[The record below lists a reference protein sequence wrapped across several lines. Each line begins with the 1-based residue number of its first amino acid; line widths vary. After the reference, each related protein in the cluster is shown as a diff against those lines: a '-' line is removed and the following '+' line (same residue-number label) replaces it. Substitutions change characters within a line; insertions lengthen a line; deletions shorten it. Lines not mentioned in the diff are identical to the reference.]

1 MSIRRLRGLLVAG
14 CFVLSSCQQFA
25 AVQPRAALSTDSASE
40 AQAALESGIA
50 RNQEVQAKAQEVP
63 PAVMDQLMPPIPGVA
78 PTPDVAEERFDIS
91 VNKVKASDFFR
102 SLVSGTHYNMV
113 VHPDVKGDVSLD
125 LKDVTVAEVMD
136 IMRNVYGYDYQR
148 SGRLYQVYPD
158 AMRTEIMHIDYL
170 NVGRKGQSEMQ
181 VSASTITD
189 SQNNNGVNNGYST
202 NFGNGYVQNGAGNN
216 SATNMVGTQV
226 STDSDANFWKE
237 LQETLTKI
245 VGDTPGT
252 SVVVTPQVGIVV
264 VRAMPSAL
272 QAVRTYLERAQL
284 MLRRQ
289 VILEAKVIE
298 VTLKAG
304 FEAGIQWN
312 TFGKDSGG
320 VFKPIVDANGN
331 VIAPG
336 SNNDVAGQFDF
347 NQAKQ
352 FFNPLDSQFNLY
364 MSFSDFEAVISL
376 LETQGAVQ
384 VLSSPR
390 ISTVNN
396 QKAVIKV
403 GSDEYFVT
411 NISTTTVTAG
421 SAINTNDSPQL
432 TPFFSGIALD
442 VTPEISEGGEVILH
456 IHPTVSEVNQQN
468 KIIAGQNVPLA
479 ASTIRESDSIV
490 RARSGQIIVIGG
502 LMQTSSGDSD
512 SGVPWLSHLPVV
524 GYAFKQ
530 KQQSSVKSELVILLR
545 PVVSDDQS
553 QIDAM
558 NESLLRVKSLKTQ
571 IDPRAAAAAR

>member
-1 MSIRRLRGLLVAG
+1 MIIKRLHWLLLG
-14 CFVLSSCQQFA
+14 CIALVGCQQLSPL
-25 AVQPRAALSTDSASE
+25 QPRAALDTASATE
-40 AQAALESGIA
+40 AEAALESGIA
-50 RNQEVQAKAQEVP
+50 HNRDLQAQAHEVP
-63 PAVMDQLMPPIPGVA
+63 DTVLDQLMPPIPGVA
-78 PTPDVAEERFDIS
+78 PAPDAADERFDLA
-91 VNKVKASDFFR
+91 VNKVRAADFFR

-125 LKDVTVAEVMD
+125 LKDVTVGEVMD

-148 SGRLYQVYPD
+148 SGRLYQVFPD
-158 AMRTEIMHIDYL
+158 AMRTEILHIDYL

-189 SQNNNGVNNGYST
+189 SQKSNSGGNGFSNGT
-202 NFGNGYVQNGAGNN
+202 DGGYVQTGAGNN
-216 SATNMVGTQV
+216 SATNTVGTQV
-226 STDSDANFWKE
+226 STDSDANFWQE
-237 LQETLTKI
+237 LAATLTSI
-245 VGDTPGT
+245 IGNAPGG
-252 SVVVTPQVGIVV
+252 SVVVTPQVGIIV
-264 VRAMPSAL
+264 VRGMPNGL
-272 QAVRTYLERAQL
+272 QAVRAYLERAQL

-298 VTLKAG
+298 VTLKSG
-304 FEAGIQWN
+304 YEAGIQWN
-312 TFGKDSGG
+312 TFGQDSGG
-320 VFKPIVDANGN
+320 SFKPIVDANGN
-331 VIAPG
+331 VIAAG
-336 SNNDVAGQFDF
+336 SDNSVAGAFDF
-347 NQAKQ
+347 GQAKQ
-352 FFNPLDSQFNLY
+352 FFNPLDSKFNLY
-364 MSFSDFEAVISL
+364 MSFSDFEAVIRM

-442 VTPEISEGGEVILH
+442 VTPQISEEGEVILH
-456 IHPTVSEVNQQN
+456 IHPTVSEVTQQN
-468 KIIAGQNVPLA
+468 KFIGGQSVPLA

-490 RARSGQIIVIGG
+490 RAQSGQIIVIGG

-512 SGVPWLSHLPVV
+512 SGVPWLSHVPVL

-530 KQQSSVKSELVILLR
+530 KQQSGVKSELVILLR

-558 NESLLRVKSLKTQ
+558 NESLARVKSLKTQ
-571 IDPRAAAAAR
+571 LDPRAAR

>member
-1 MSIRRLRGLLVAG
+1 MTIIGLRHALLLGCVTIAG
-14 CFVLSSCQQFA
+14 CQEFSPLM
-25 AVQPRAALSTDSASE
+25 PRAALDTDSANE
-40 AQAALESGIA
+40 AQAALESGIE
-50 RNQEVQAKAQEVP
+50 RNRQVQTKPTDTAPEIPKD
-63 PAVMDQLMPPIPGVA
+63 VMDQLMPPLPGAAAAVE
-78 PTPDVAEERFDIS
+78 PGEERFDLS
-91 VNKVKASDFFR
+91 VDGVRATDFFR
-102 SLVSGTHYNMV
+102 SLVSGTRYNMV
-113 VHPDVKGDVSLD
+113 VHPDVKGEVSLD
-125 LKDVTVAEVMD
+125 LKDVTVAEVME
-136 IMRNVYGYDYQR
+136 IMRNVYGYDYRR
-148 SGRLYQVYPD
+148 SGRLYEVFPD

-170 NVGRKGQSEMQ
+170 NVGRRGLSEMQ
-181 VSASTITD
+181 VSAGTITD
-189 SQNNNGVNNGYST
+189 QNNNGG
-202 NFGNGYVQNGAGNN
+202 GNEFSNPYGGFVQTGAGNN
-216 SATNMVGTQV
+216 NASNTVGTQV
-226 STDSDANFWKE
+226 STQSDADFWTE
-237 LQETLTKI
+237 LAKTLTSI
-245 VGDTPGT
+245 IGDVQGS

-264 VRAMPSAL
+264 VRAMPNEL

-298 VTLKAG
+298 VTLKSG

-312 TFGKDSGG
+312 TFGEGSGG
-320 VFKPIVDANGN
+320 SFKPIIDADGN
-331 VIAPG
+331 VIAAG
-336 SNNDVAGQFDF
+336 SNNDVAGSFDF
-347 NQAKQ
+347 GQAKQ
-352 FFNPLDSQFNLY
+352 FFNPLDSQFNIY
-364 MSFSDFEAVISL
+364 MAFSDFDAVIRL

-442 VTPEISEGGEVILH
+442 VTPAISAEGEVILH
-456 IHPTVSEVNQQN
+456 IHPTVSEVTQQN
-468 KIIAGQNVPLA
+468 KIIGGQNVPLA

-490 RARSGQIIVIGG
+490 RAQSGQIIVIGG
-502 LMQTSSGDSD
+502 LMQTSSGDAD
-512 SGVPWLSHLPVV
+512 SGVPWLSHVPVL

-558 NESLLRVKSLKTQ
+558 NESLARVKALKTQ
-571 IDPRAAAAAR
+571 LDPRAAQ

>member
-1 MSIRRLRGLLVAG
+1 LRGLLVAG

-40 AQAALESGIA
+40 AQTALESGIA
-50 RNQEVQAKAQEVP
+50 RNQEIQAKAQEVP
-63 PAVMDQLMPPIPGVA
+63 AAVMDQLIPPIPGVA
-78 PTPDVAEERFDIS
+78 PAPDVAEERFDIS

-125 LKDVTVAEVMD
+125 LKDVSVAEVMD

-202 NFGNGYVQNGAGNN
+202 NFGSGYVQNGAGNN
-216 SATNMVGTQV
+216 SATNTVGTQV
-226 STDSDANFWKE
+226 STDSDANFWQE

-245 VGDTPGT
+245 IGDTPGT

-456 IHPTVSEVNQQN
+456 IHPTVSEVSQQN

-558 NESLLRVKSLKTQ
+558 NESLSRVKSLKTQ

>member
-1 MSIRRLRGLLVAG
+1 
-14 CFVLSSCQQFA
+14 
-25 AVQPRAALSTDSASE
+25 
-40 AQAALESGIA
+40 
-50 RNQEVQAKAQEVP
+50 
-63 PAVMDQLMPPIPGVA
+63 MDQLMPPLPGA
-78 PTPDVAEERFDIS
+78 ALAQEPGEERFDLA
-91 VNKVKASDFFR
+91 VDNVRAADFFR

-113 VHPDVKGDVSLD
+113 VHPDVKGEVSLD
-125 LKDVTVAEVMD
+125 LKDVTVAEVME
-136 IMRNVYGYDYQR
+136 IMRNVYGYDYR
-148 SGRLYQVYPD
+148 RTGRLYEVFPD

-170 NVGRKGQSEMQ
+170 NVGRRGLSEMQ
-181 VSASTITD
+181 VSAGTITD
-189 SQNNNGVNNGYST
+189 QNNNGG
-202 NFGNGYVQNGAGNN
+202 GNGFSNPYGGFVQTGAGNN
-216 SATNMVGTQV
+216 NATNTVGTQV
-226 STDSDANFWKE
+226 STQSDADFWTE
-237 LQETLTKI
+237 LAKTLTSI
-245 VGDTPGT
+245 IGDVQGS

-264 VRAMPSAL
+264 VRAMPDAL

-298 VTLKAG
+298 VTLKSG

-312 TFGKDSGG
+312 TFGEGSGG
-320 VFKPIVDANGN
+320 SFNPIIGPDGN
-331 VIAPG
+331 VIAAG
-336 SNNDVAGQFDF
+336 SNNDVAGSFDF
-347 NQAKQ
+347 GQAKQ
-352 FFNPLDSQFNLY
+352 FFNPLDSQFNIY
-364 MSFSDFEAVISL
+364 MAFSDFDAVIRL

-442 VTPEISEGGEVILH
+442 VTPAISAEGEVILH
-456 IHPTVSEVNQQN
+456 IHPTVSEVTQQN
-468 KIIAGQNVPLA
+468 KVIGGQSVPLA

-490 RARSGQIIVIGG
+490 RAQSGQIIVIGG
-502 LMQTSSGDSD
+502 LMQTSSGDAD
-512 SGVPWLSHLPVV
+512 SGVPWLSHVPVL

-558 NESLLRVKSLKTQ
+558 NESLARVKALKTQ
-571 IDPRAAAAAR
+571 LDPRAAQ

>member
-1 MSIRRLRGLLVAG
+1 MTIIRLRHVLLIGCVAIAG
-14 CFVLSSCQQFA
+14 CQQLSPL
-25 AVQPRAALSTDSASE
+25 QPRAALDTDSASE
-40 AQAALESGIA
+40 AQATLEAGIQQN
-50 RNQEVQAKAQEVP
+50 RQVP
-63 PAVMDQLMPPIPGVA
+63 TQPTDTGKEIPKDVMEQLMPPLPGVA
-78 PTPDVAEERFDIS
+78 PVPEPGEERFDLS
-91 VNKVKASDFFR
+91 VDKVKAADFFR

-113 VHPDVKGDVSLD
+113 VHPDVKGEVSLD

-148 SGRLYQVYPD
+148 NGRLYQVFPD

-189 SQNNNGVNNGYST
+189 QNSGGVNGEYT
-202 NFGNGYVQNGAGNN
+202 NPYGGYVQNGAGNN
-216 SATNMVGTQV
+216 SATNTIGTQV
-226 STDSDANFWKE
+226 NTDSDANFWQE
-237 LQETLTKI
+237 LAKTLTSI
-245 VGDTPGT
+245 IGDVPGS

-264 VRAMPSAL
+264 VRAMPNAL
-272 QAVRTYLERAQL
+272 QAVRTYLDRAQL

-298 VTLKAG
+298 VTLKSG

-320 VFKPIVDANGN
+320 SFKPIIDADGN
-331 VIAPG
+331 VIAAG

-352 FFNPLDSQFNLY
+352 FFNPLESKFNLY
-364 MSFSDFEAVISL
+364 MAFSDFDAVISL

-442 VTPEISEGGEVILH
+442 VTPEISAQGEVILH
-456 IHPTVSEVNQQN
+456 IHPTVSDVSQQN
-468 KIIAGQNVPLA
+468 KIIAGQSVPLA

-490 RARSGQIIVIGG
+490 RAQSGQIIVIGG
-502 LMQTSSGDSD
+502 LMQTTSGDSD
-512 SGVPWLSHLPVV
+512 SGVPWLSHVPVL

-553 QIDAM
+553 QIEAM
-558 NESLLRVKSLKTQ
+558 NESLARVKALKKQ
-571 IDPRAAAAAR
+571 LDPRVAQ

>member
-1 MSIRRLRGLLVAG
+1 MTIIRLRRVLLVGCVAIAG
-14 CFVLSSCQQFA
+14 CQQLSPL
-25 AVQPRAALSTDSASE
+25 QPRAALDTDSASE
-40 AQAALESGIA
+40 AQATLEAGIQQN
-50 RNQEVQAKAQEVP
+50 RQVP
-63 PAVMDQLMPPIPGVA
+63 TQPTDTGNEIPKDVMEQLMPPLPGVA
-78 PTPDVAEERFDIS
+78 PAPEPGEERFDLS
-91 VNKVKASDFFR
+91 VDKVKAADFFR

-113 VHPDVKGDVSLD
+113 VHPDVKGEVSLD

-148 SGRLYQVYPD
+148 SGRLYQVFPD

-189 SQNNNGVNNGYST
+189 QNSGGVNGEYT
-202 NFGNGYVQNGAGNN
+202 NPYGGYVQNGAGNN
-216 SATNMVGTQV
+216 SATNTIGTQV
-226 STDSDANFWKE
+226 NTDSDANFWQE
-237 LQETLTKI
+237 LAKTLTSI
-245 VGDTPGT
+245 IGDVPGS

-264 VRAMPSAL
+264 VRAMPNAL
-272 QAVRTYLERAQL
+272 QAVRTYLDRAQL

-298 VTLKAG
+298 VTLKSG

-320 VFKPIVDANGN
+320 SFKPIIDADGN
-331 VIAPG
+331 VIAAG

-352 FFNPLDSQFNLY
+352 FFNPLESKFNLY
-364 MSFSDFEAVISL
+364 MAFSDFDAVISL

-442 VTPEISEGGEVILH
+442 VTPEISAQGEVILH
-456 IHPTVSEVNQQN
+456 IHPTVSEVSQQN
-468 KIIAGQNVPLA
+468 KIIAGQSVPLA

-490 RARSGQIIVIGG
+490 RAQSGQIIVIGG
-502 LMQTSSGDSD
+502 LMQTTSGDSD
-512 SGVPWLSHLPVV
+512 SGVPWLSHVPVL

-558 NESLLRVKSLKTQ
+558 NESLARVKALKKQ
-571 IDPRAAAAAR
+571 LDPRVAQ

>member
-1 MSIRRLRGLLVAG
+1 MSIRRLHGPMIAVCVLV
-14 CFVLSSCQQFA
+14 SSCQQFA
-25 AVQPRAALSTDSASE
+25 AVQPRAALSTESASE

-50 RNQEVQAKAQEVP
+50 RNREVQAKTQDVP
-63 PAVMDQLMPPIPGVA
+63 GAVMDQLMPPIPGVA
-78 PTPDVAEERFDIS
+78 PAPDVADERFDIS
-91 VNKVKASDFFR
+91 VNKVKAVDFFR

-125 LKDVTVAEVMD
+125 LKDVSVAEVMD
-136 IMRNVYGYDYQR
+136 IMRGVYGYDYQR

-181 VSASTITD
+181 VSASTISD
-189 SQNNNGVNNGYST
+189 SQNNNVNNGYSAG
-202 NFGNGYVQNGAGNN
+202 FGSGYVQTGAGNN

-226 STDSDANFWKE
+226 TTDSDANFWQE
-237 LQETLTKI
+237 LQTTLTTI
-245 VGDTPGT
+245 VGDAPGT
-252 SVVVTPQVGIVV
+252 SVIVTPQVGIVV
-264 VRAMPSAL
+264 VRAMPNAL

-289 VILEAKVIE
+289 VIIEAKVIE

-312 TFGKDSGG
+312 TFGNDSGG
-320 VFKPIVDANGN
+320 SFKPVVDADGN
-331 VIAPG
+331 VIAAG
-336 SNNDVAGQFDF
+336 SNNDVAGQFTF

-364 MSFSDFEAVISL
+364 ASFSDFEAIISL

-396 QKAVIKV
+396 EKAVIKV

-456 IHPTVSEVNQQN
+456 IHPTVSEVSQQN

-558 NESLLRVKSLKTQ
+558 NESLARVKSLKTQ
-571 IDPRAAAAAR
+571 IDPRAAAAAK

>member
-1 MSIRRLRGLLVAG
+1 
-14 CFVLSSCQQFA
+14 
-25 AVQPRAALSTDSASE
+25 
-40 AQAALESGIA
+40 
-50 RNQEVQAKAQEVP
+50 
-63 PAVMDQLMPPIPGVA
+63 
-78 PTPDVAEERFDIS
+78 
-91 VNKVKASDFFR
+91 
-102 SLVSGTHYNMV
+102 MV

-189 SQNNNGVNNGYST
+189 SQNNGGVNNGYSAG
-202 NFGNGYVQNGAGNN
+202 FGSGYVQNGAGNN
-216 SATNMVGTQV
+216 SATNTVGTQV
-226 STDSDANFWKE
+226 STDSDANFWQE
-237 LQETLTKI
+237 LQATLTKI
-245 VGDTPGT
+245 IGDTPGT

-312 TFGKDSGG
+312 TFGQNSGG

-352 FFNPLDSQFNLY
+352 FFNPLNSQFNLY

-421 SAINTNDSPQL
+421 SAINTSDSPQL

-442 VTPEISEGGEVILH
+442 VTPEISEAGEVILH

-490 RARSGQIIVIGG
+490 RAHSGQIIVIGG

-558 NESLLRVKSLKTQ
+558 NESLSRVKSLKTQ

>member
-1 MSIRRLRGLLVAG
+1 MNTRCLQRTLLFGCVALG
-14 CFVLSSCQQFA
+14 GCQQLPA
-25 AVQPRAALSTDSASE
+25 LQPRAALNTESANE
-40 AQAALESGIA
+40 AQAALESGIV
-50 RNQEVQAKAQEVP
+50 RNREVQAQAHEVP
-63 PAVMDQLMPPIPGVA
+63 KAVMDQVMPPIPGFA
-78 PTPDVAEERFDIS
+78 PVPDGAEERFDLS
-91 VNKVKASDFFR
+91 VNKVKAADFFR

-113 VHPDVKGDVSLD
+113 VHPDVKGEVSLD

-148 SGRLYQVYPD
+148 SGRLYQVFPD
-158 AMRTEIMHIDYL
+158 AMRTEILHIDYL
-170 NVGRKGQSEMQ
+170 NVGRKGLSAMQ
-181 VSASTITD
+181 VSAGTITD
-189 SQNNNGVNNGYST
+189 SGNNNNNS
-202 NFGNGYVQNGAGNN
+202 GNGFSNAFGGPFVQTGAGNRTAN
-216 SATNMVGTQV
+216 NTMSTQV
-226 STDSDANFWKE
+226 STDSDANFWEE
-237 LQETLTKI
+237 LAKTLTSI
-245 VGDTPGT
+245 VGDAPGS

-264 VRAMPSAL
+264 VRAMPDSL
-272 QAVRTYLERAQL
+272 QAIRSYLERAQL
-284 MLRRQ
+284 TLRRQ

-298 VTLKAG
+298 VTLKSG

-312 TFGKDSGG
+312 TFGQNSGG
-320 VFKPIVDANGN
+320 SFKPIIDADGN
-331 VIAPG
+331 VIAAG
-336 SNNDVAGQFDF
+336 SNNDVAGRFDF

-352 FFNPLDSQFNLY
+352 FFNPLDSKFNLY
-364 MSFSDFEAVISL
+364 ASFSDFEAVISL

-403 GSDEYFVT
+403 GGDEYFVT

-421 SAINTNDSPQL
+421 SAINTSDSPQL

-442 VTPEISEGGEVILH
+442 VTPQISEGDEVVLH
-456 IHPTVSEVNQQN
+456 IHPTVSEVTQQN

-490 RARSGQIIVIGG
+490 RAQSGQIIVIGG
-502 LMQTSSGDSD
+502 LMQTTSGDAD
-512 SGVPWLSHLPVV
+512 SGVPWLSHLPVL

-530 KQQSSVKSELVILLR
+530 KQQSGVKSELVILLR

-558 NESLLRVKSLKTQ
+558 NESLVRIKSLKTQ
-571 IDPRAAAAAR
+571 LDPRAAQ

>member
-1 MSIRRLRGLLVAG
+1 MTIMRLRHVLLVG
-14 CFVLSSCQQFA
+14 CIAIVGCQQLSPL
-25 AVQPRAALSTDSASE
+25 QPRAALDTDSASE
-40 AQAALESGIA
+40 AQATLEAGIQ
-50 RNQEVQAKAQEVP
+50 RNRQVP
-63 PAVMDQLMPPIPGVA
+63 TQPTDTGKEIPKDVMQQLMPPLPGVA
-78 PTPDVAEERFDIS
+78 STPEPGEERFDLS
-91 VNKVKASDFFR
+91 VDKVKAADFFR

-113 VHPDVKGDVSLD
+113 VHPDVKGEVSLD

-148 SGRLYQVYPD
+148 SGRLYQVFPD

-189 SQNNNGVNNGYST
+189 QNSGGVNGEYT
-202 NFGNGYVQNGAGNN
+202 NPYGGYVQNGAGNN
-216 SATNMVGTQV
+216 SATNTVGTQV
-226 STDSDANFWKE
+226 NTDSDANFWQE
-237 LQETLTKI
+237 LAKTLTSI
-245 VGDTPGT
+245 IGDVPGS

-264 VRAMPSAL
+264 VRAMPNAL
-272 QAVRTYLERAQL
+272 QAVRTYLDRAQL

-298 VTLKAG
+298 VTLKSG

-320 VFKPIVDANGN
+320 SFKPIIDADGN
-331 VIAPG
+331 VIAAG

-352 FFNPLDSQFNLY
+352 FFNPLESKFNLY
-364 MSFSDFEAVISL
+364 MAFSDFDAVISL

-442 VTPEISEGGEVILH
+442 VTPEISAQGEVILH
-456 IHPTVSEVNQQN
+456 IHPTVSEVSQQN
-468 KIIAGQNVPLA
+468 KIIAGQSVPLA

-490 RARSGQIIVIGG
+490 RAQSGQIIVIGG
-502 LMQTSSGDSD
+502 LMQTTSGDSD
-512 SGVPWLSHLPVV
+512 SGVPWLSHVPVL

-553 QIDAM
+553 QIEAM
-558 NESLLRVKSLKTQ
+558 NESLARVKALKAQ
-571 IDPRAAAAAR
+571 LDPRVAQ

>member
-1 MSIRRLRGLLVAG
+1 V
-14 CFVLSSCQQFA
+14 F
-25 AVQPRAALSTDSASE
+25 
-40 AQAALESGIA
+40 
-50 RNQEVQAKAQEVP
+50 
-63 PAVMDQLMPPIPGVA
+63 
-78 PTPDVAEERFDIS
+78 
-91 VNKVKASDFFR
+91 
-102 SLVSGTHYNMV
+102 
-113 VHPDVKGDVSLD
+113 
-125 LKDVTVAEVMD
+125 
-136 IMRNVYGYDYQR
+136 
-148 SGRLYQVYPD
+148 PD

-189 SQNNNGVNNGYST
+189 QNSGGVNGEYT
-202 NFGNGYVQNGAGNN
+202 NPYGGYVQNGAGNN
-216 SATNMVGTQV
+216 SATNTIGTQV
-226 STDSDANFWKE
+226 NTDSDANFWQE
-237 LQETLTKI
+237 LAKTLTSI
-245 VGDTPGT
+245 IGDVPGS

-264 VRAMPSAL
+264 VRAMPNAL
-272 QAVRTYLERAQL
+272 QAVRTYLDRAQL

-298 VTLKAG
+298 VTLKSG

-320 VFKPIVDANGN
+320 SFKPIIDADGN
-331 VIAPG
+331 VIAAG

-352 FFNPLDSQFNLY
+352 FFNPLESKFNLY
-364 MSFSDFEAVISL
+364 MAFSDFDAVISL

-396 QKAVIKV
+396 QKAVIRV

-442 VTPEISEGGEVILH
+442 VTPEISAQGEVILH
-456 IHPTVSEVNQQN
+456 IHPTVSEVSQQN
-468 KIIAGQNVPLA
+468 KIIAGQSVPLA

-490 RARSGQIIVIGG
+490 RAQSGQIIVIGG
-502 LMQTSSGDSD
+502 LMQTTSGDSD
-512 SGVPWLSHLPVV
+512 SGVPWLSHVPVL

-553 QIDAM
+553 QIEAM
-558 NESLLRVKSLKTQ
+558 NESLARVKALKKQ
-571 IDPRAAAAAR
+571 LDPRVAQ

>member
-1 MSIRRLRGLLVAG
+1 MSSRRLHGLLVAG
-14 CFVLSSCQQFA
+14 CFMLSSCQQFA

-63 PAVMDQLMPPIPGVA
+63 AAVMDQLMPPIPGVA
-78 PTPDVAEERFDIS
+78 PAPDVAEERFDIS

-125 LKDVTVAEVMD
+125 LKDVSVAEVMD

-158 AMRTEIMHIDYL
+158 AMRTQIMHIDYL

-181 VSASTITD
+181 VSASTISD
-189 SQNNNGVNNGYST
+189 SQNNGVNNGYST
-202 NFGNGYVQNGAGNN
+202 NFGGGYVQNGAGNS

-226 STDSDANFWKE
+226 STDSDANFWQE

-245 VGDTPGT
+245 IGDTPGT

-320 VFKPIVDANGN
+320 VFKPIVDADGN

-421 SAINTNDSPQL
+421 SAINTSDSPQL

-456 IHPTVSEVNQQN
+456 IHPTVSEVSQQN

-558 NESLLRVKSLKTQ
+558 NESLSRVKSLKTQ
-571 IDPRAAAAAR
+571 LDPRAAAAAR

>member
-1 MSIRRLRGLLVAG
+1 M
-14 CFVLSSCQQFA
+14 
-25 AVQPRAALSTDSASE
+25 
-40 AQAALESGIA
+40 
-50 RNQEVQAKAQEVP
+50 
-63 PAVMDQLMPPIPGVA
+63 
-78 PTPDVAEERFDIS
+78 
-91 VNKVKASDFFR
+91 
-102 SLVSGTHYNMV
+102 
-113 VHPDVKGDVSLD
+113 
-125 LKDVTVAEVMD
+125 
-136 IMRNVYGYDYQR
+136 
-148 SGRLYQVYPD
+148 
-158 AMRTEIMHIDYL
+158 
-170 NVGRKGQSEMQ
+170 
-181 VSASTITD
+181 
-189 SQNNNGVNNGYST
+189 
-202 NFGNGYVQNGAGNN
+202 QNGAGNN

-226 STDSDANFWKE
+226 STDSDANFWQE

-245 VGDTPGT
+245 IGDTPGT

-320 VFKPIVDANGN
+320 VFKPIVDADGN

-421 SAINTNDSPQL
+421 SAINTSDSPQL

-456 IHPTVSEVNQQN
+456 IHPTVSEVSQQN

-558 NESLLRVKSLKTQ
+558 NESLSRVKSLKTQ
-571 IDPRAAAAAR
+571 LDPRAAAAAR

>member
-1 MSIRRLRGLLVAG
+1 MSIRRLHGLLVAA
-14 CFVLSSCQQFA
+14 CLVLSSCQQFA
-25 AVQPRAALSTDSASE
+25 AVQPRAALSTDSANE

-50 RNQEVQAKAQEVP
+50 RNQEIEAKAQEVP
-63 PAVMDQLMPPIPGVA
+63 AAVMDQLMPPIPGIA
-78 PTPDVAEERFDIS
+78 PAPDVAEERFDIS
-91 VNKVKASDFFR
+91 VNKVKAYDLFR
-102 SLVSGTHYNMV
+102 SLVSGTQYNMV

-189 SQNNNGVNNGYST
+189 TQNNNGVNNGYST

-226 STDSDANFWKE
+226 STDSDANFWQE
-237 LQETLTKI
+237 LQDTLTKI
-245 VGDTPGT
+245 IGDTPGT

-376 LETQGAVQ
+376 LETQRAVQ

-558 NESLLRVKSLKTQ
+558 NESLSRVKSLKTQ
-571 IDPRAAAAAR
+571 LDPRAAAAAR

>member
-1 MSIRRLRGLLVAG
+1 MIIKRLHWLLLG
-14 CFVLSSCQQFA
+14 CIALVGCQQLSPL
-25 AVQPRAALSTDSASE
+25 QPRAALDTASATE
-40 AQAALESGIA
+40 AEAALESGIA
-50 RNQEVQAKAQEVP
+50 HNRDLQAQAHEVP
-63 PAVMDQLMPPIPGVA
+63 DTVLDQLMPPIPGVA
-78 PTPDVAEERFDIS
+78 PAPDAADERFDLA
-91 VNKVKASDFFR
+91 VNKVRAADFFR

-125 LKDVTVAEVMD
+125 LKDVTVGEVMD

-148 SGRLYQVYPD
+148 SGRLYQVFPD
-158 AMRTEIMHIDYL
+158 AMRTEILHIDYL

-189 SQNNNGVNNGYST
+189 SQKSNSGGNGFSNGT
-202 NFGNGYVQNGAGNN
+202 DGGYVQTGAGNN
-216 SATNMVGTQV
+216 SATNTVGTQV
-226 STDSDANFWKE
+226 STDSDANFWQE
-237 LQETLTKI
+237 LAATLTSI
-245 VGDTPGT
+245 IGNAPGG
-252 SVVVTPQVGIVV
+252 SVVVTPQVGIIV
-264 VRAMPSAL
+264 VRAMPNGL
-272 QAVRTYLERAQL
+272 QAVRAYLERAQL

-298 VTLKAG
+298 VTLKSG
-304 FEAGIQWN
+304 YEAGIQWN
-312 TFGKDSGG
+312 TFGQDSGG
-320 VFKPIVDANGN
+320 SFKPIVDANGN
-331 VIAPG
+331 VIAAG
-336 SNNDVAGQFDF
+336 SDNSVAGAFDF
-347 NQAKQ
+347 GQAKQ
-352 FFNPLDSQFNLY
+352 FFNPLDSKFNLY
-364 MSFSDFEAVISL
+364 MSFSDFEAVIRM

-442 VTPEISEGGEVILH
+442 VTPQISEEGEVILH
-456 IHPTVSEVNQQN
+456 IHPTVSEVTQQN
-468 KIIAGQNVPLA
+468 KFIGGQSVPLA

-490 RARSGQIIVIGG
+490 RAQSGQIIVIGG

-512 SGVPWLSHLPVV
+512 SGVPWLSHVPVL

-530 KQQSSVKSELVILLR
+530 KQQSGVKSELVILLR

-558 NESLLRVKSLKTQ
+558 NESLARVKSLKTQ
-571 IDPRAAAAAR
+571 LDPRAAR

>member
-1 MSIRRLRGLLVAG
+1 MSIRRLHGLLVAG
-14 CFVLSSCQQFA
+14 CLLLSSCQQFA
-25 AVQPRAALSTDSASE
+25 AVQPRAALSTDSANE

-63 PAVMDQLMPPIPGVA
+63 AAVMDQLMPPIPGIA
-78 PTPDVAEERFDIS
+78 PAPDVAEERFDIS

-113 VHPDVKGDVSLD
+113 VHPDVKGEVSLD

-189 SQNNNGVNNGYST
+189 TQNNNGVNNGYST

-226 STDSDANFWKE
+226 STDSDANFWQE
-237 LQETLTKI
+237 LQDTLTKI
-245 VGDTPGT
+245 IGDTPGT

-442 VTPEISEGGEVILH
+442 VTPQISEGGEVILH

-468 KIIAGQNVPLA
+468 KIIAGQNIPLA

-558 NESLLRVKSLKTQ
+558 NESLSRVKSLKTQ
-571 IDPRAAAAAR
+571 LDPRAAAAAR